1 MTKQLRQAL
10 LVDKHVCPAWLAG
23 PLENPLR
30 QFIHNPDKIFS
41 GLISQGQTV
50 VDVGCGPGFFSLG
63 MAKLVGEEGRVITV
77 DLQEQMLNRVHRRA
91 KQEGLESRLLFHQG
105 PIEGLDYAGQV
116 DFVLAF
122 WMVHEVPDKP
132 AFLQAVRRLLKPGAH
147 FLLVEP
153 LIHVSAS
160 SFQQTVELARA
171 AGFTLSSEPS
181 IRLSRAVLLK
191 K

>member
-1 MTKQLRQAL
+1 MTKQLKQVL
-10 LVDKHVCPAWLAG
+10 LVDEHVCPAWLAG

-30 QFIHNPDKIFS
+30 RFIHNPDKIFS
-41 GLISQGQTV
+41 GLISRGQTV

-63 MAKLVGEEGRVITV
+63 MAKLVGDEGRVIAV
-77 DLQEQMLNRVHRRA
+77 DLQEQMLNRVRRWA
-91 KQEGLESRLLFHQG
+91 EREGLETRLQFHLG
-105 PIEGLDYAGQV
+105 PIEGLDYKGQV

-122 WMVHEVPDKP
+122 WMVHEVSHQG
-132 AFLQAVRRLLKPGAH
+132 AFLQTVQELLKPGAH

-171 AGFTLSSEPS
+171 AGLTPSTEPS